1 MLYIIIFLG
10 LIPRSEIND
19 SKDRD
24 TTYFN
29 VYHKQF
35 FWKSVSIYSVF
46 FAKAISPL

>member
-1 MLYIIIFLG
+1 MLYINIFLG

-29 VYHKQF
+29 IYHKLF
-35 FWKSVSIYSVF
+35 FSKAVSIYSVF
-46 FAKAISPL
+46 FAKAISQQ